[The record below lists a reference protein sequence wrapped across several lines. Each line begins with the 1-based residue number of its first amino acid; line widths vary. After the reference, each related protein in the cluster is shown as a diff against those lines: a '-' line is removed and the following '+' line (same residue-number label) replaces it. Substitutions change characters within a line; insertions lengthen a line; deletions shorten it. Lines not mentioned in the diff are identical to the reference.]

1 MAAWLTAASL
11 PAAVLPMMLAAQ
23 TLPLKRTPPAPTAA
37 GCPVFPQP
45 VNPVREQTEEAN
57 RLSSLARESS
67 LEGDHKSARDL
78 FSQAAQLNAA
88 DPNLAYRL
96 GRESEELGDT
106 TAAVREY
113 CRYLSLSPTAGEA
126 PGVRERLTKLLAP
139 SVAQQGTG
147 LVAQF
152 ESGVKAYDGGEW
164 RAAEEAFTGVVH
176 GAAGYAPAFF
186 DRALAR
192 ARMHHQADAIRDF
205 NEYLRLAPSAD
216 DRDAVRA
223 RIDGLRHEVP
233 SAGTAFAIGLLPG
246 GGQYYTGQIPL
257 GIFVTAAAGGGVAL
271 ALTTQTETKLH
282 HYTDINGNPYTQ
294 PYQASV
300 HNNLGAGLGIAG
312 GVTILGA
319 IEAAIVA
326 HHRAAQLP
334 SPDSTLSA
342 SIDTRRPS
350 LAWQLPTVVPSTEGL
365 RIGMPVRLTF

>member
-1 MAAWLTAASL
+1 MLL
-11 PAAVLPMMLAAQ
+11 AAVLPAILGAQ

-37 GCPVFPQP
+37 ACPVFPRP
-45 VNPVREQTEEAN
+45 VTPVHEQTEEAN
-57 RLSSLARESS
+57 RLSELARQAS

-88 DPNLAYRL
+88 DPSLAYRL

-113 CRYLSLSPTAGEA
+113 CRYLSLSPAAGEA
-126 PGVRERLTKLLAP
+126 PGIKDRLTTLLAP
-139 SVAQQGTG
+139 SANQQGAT

-152 ESGVKAYDGGEW
+152 DSGVKAYDAGEW
-164 RAAEEAFTGVVH
+164 SAADDAFGAVVQ
-176 GAAGYAPAFF
+176 GAPGYAPAFF

-192 ARMHHQADAIRDF
+192 AHRHHQADAIRDF
-205 NEYLRLAPSAD
+205 NAYLRLAPTAD
-216 DRDAVRA
+216 DRPAVRD
-223 RIDGLRHEVP
+223 RIDQLRHEVP

-257 GIFVTAAAGGGVAL
+257 GIFVTAAAGGGVAW
-271 ALTTQTETKLH
+271 ALTTQTVTKQH
-282 HYTDINGNPYTQ
+282 HYVDINGNPYTE

-300 HNNLGAGLGIAG
+300 HQNLGAGLGIAG

-319 IEAAIVA
+319 IEAALVA
-326 HHRAAQLP
+326 HHREAQLP
-334 SPDSTLSA
+334 PPDSTQLSSVDA
-342 SIDTRRPS
+342 HRPA
-350 LAWQLPTVVPSTEGL
+350 LAWQLPTVVPSTDGL